1 METSSFVRLRCVGD
15 FPNPTLPGDDFFF
28 LLELDLD
35 AWSDVVGDD
44 VFSRVFR
51 GENEK
56 ARRR

>member
-1 METSSFVRLRCVGD
+1 MGLRCVGD
-15 FPNPTLPGDDFFF
+15 FPNPALPGEAFFF

-35 AWSDVVGDD
+35 AWSGVVGDD
-44 VFSRVFR
+44 LNANGVR